1 MHFSSRTKKERFHQ
15 KIYESIEKE
24 LNNIDVEVGNEY
36 LAWLEKKTKYFNKS
50 LNKAGYIT
58 QPDNLSRGDIIWVEF
73 GINIGTELSDFQT
86 KGHYAIAWII
96 DLGNVVVI
104 PLTSQKPT
112 SSELTFDLGIIEGLD
127 DKEAIH
133 SYLKLDAIRSISKR
147 RIRRLQGKKEGKV
160 TLSSKKIEEIK
171 KIIYHSFIL

>member
-24 LNNIDVEVGNEY
+24 LNDIDVEVGNEY
-36 LAWLEKKTKYFNKS
+36 LSWLEKKTKYFNKS
-50 LNKAGYIT
+50 YNKAGYIV

-73 GINIGTELSDFQT
+73 GINIGTELSDYQT
-86 KGHYAIAWII
+86 KGHYALAWII

-127 DKEAIH
+127 DREGIH
-133 SYLKLDAIRSISKR
+133 SYLKLDAIRSVSKR
-147 RIRRLQGKKEGKV
+147 RIRRLQGKKEGKI
-160 TLSSKKIEEIK
+160 TLPKEKIEEIK
-171 KIIYHSFIL
+171 RHIYEAFII

>member
-1 MHFSSRTKKERFHQ
+1 MHFSSKTKKERFHQ
-15 KIYESIEKE
+15 KVYESIEKE
-24 LNNIDVEVGNEY
+24 LNNIDVEIGNEY

-58 QPDNLSRGDIIWVEF
+58 QPDNLSRGVIIWVEF

-86 KGHYAIAWII
+86 KGHYAVAWII

-104 PLTSQKPT
+104 PLTSQKPS
-112 SSELTFDLGIIEGLD
+112 SSEMTFDLGIIDGLD
-127 DKEAIH
+127 EKEAIH

-147 RIRRLQGKKEGKV
+147 RIRRLQGKKDGKI
-160 TLSSKKIEEIK
+160 TLPSSKIEEIK

>member
-171 KIIYHSFIL
+171 KIIYQSFIL